1 MQVTGCSLADAVQ
14 MASTNPARLY
24 NLNDRGT
31 LEPGKRA
38 DIVLFTL
45 EDFKVDIQ
53 ETWVM
58 GEMVYKTPNSN
69 IQNPNK

>member
-1 MQVTGCSLADAVQ
+1 
-14 MASTNPARLY
+14 MASANPARLY

-45 EDFKVDIQ
+45 ENFKVKIQ

-58 GEMVYKTPNSN
+58 GKLVYESSK
-69 IQNPNK
+69 